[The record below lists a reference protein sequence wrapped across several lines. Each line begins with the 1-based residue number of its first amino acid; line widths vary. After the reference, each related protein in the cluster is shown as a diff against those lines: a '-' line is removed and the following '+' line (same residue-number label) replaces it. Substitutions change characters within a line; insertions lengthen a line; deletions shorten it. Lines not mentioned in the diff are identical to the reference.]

1 MINSYISHA
10 RDFAYM
16 SGAERDRLRV
26 QQTAEVFTP
35 THLVK
40 DMLDKLDPHL
50 FKDKTKTFIDN
61 SCGDGQFL
69 VEVVIR
75 KMENGHSLI
84 EALKT
89 TYGVELMQDNVDT
102 CRMRLAGPNPTKEIL
117 KIVEQ
122 NIVCHD
128 SLTYDY
134 SFRTKEQIEAH
145 KLF

>member
-40 DMLDKLDPHL
+40 DMLDKLDPLL

-69 VEVVIR
+69 VEVVIW